1 MVCVWR
7 ERDRIVPDQMSCLV
21 STGRSHNTER
31 ERETLNERGAGQAEQ
46 DPWAQGGQEGEAE
59 AMWARVWVE

>member
-1 MVCVWR
+1 M
-7 ERDRIVPDQMSCLV
+7 PDQMSCLV